1 MFKAMMMVAAAA
13 MTLATAAR
21 ADVSAGDA
29 CAAQLTPD
37 GKQIFAAVVAAAPT
51 LDTLR
56 STMETQAR
64 SLVMGGK
71 IARGEARDNAQAAG
85 ECVRA
90 RLQ

>member
-1 MFKAMMMVAAAA
+1 MFKTTTIAFALVSSAAI
-13 MTLATAAR
+13 AR

-29 CAAQLTPD
+29 CAANLSAD
-37 GKQIFAAVVAAAPT
+37 GKAVYAAVVAAGPT
-51 LDTLR
+51 LETLR
-56 STMETQAR
+56 STVESQGR

-71 IARGEARDNAQAAG
+71 ISRGTARDNATAAG